1 MLAVTLRQL
10 QVFKAVVDAGKFS
23 SAAAALGIS
32 QPSVSAHV
40 TALER
45 RVRQPL
51 FARQRGRVPAL
62 TAAGRKV
69 YDYAEAT
76 IRHSTTASADIR
88 ALTAARESMLS
99 VAAQRY
105 IANNLLPQPLAEFA
119 RDNPGI
125 EIIANIG
132 MMEHVLERLRR
143 GEVDLGLFLA
153 RGAVPGIRSE
163 VIDRQRLVFVAAP
176 DHALTRR
183 RRVRARDLAAWPF
196 IEPLKESMY
205 AKLLS
210 AVMAEI
216 GVAAH
221 TTITQSQDPR
231 IWRELVR
238 SCVGISCSLY
248 LSVLPDLEFGRLVE
262 IPVAGGVP
270 DLEVRI
276 GFTPQ
281 HAISPASQ
289 AFVEFLRKR
298 RFAGT
303 SETGKRATPAV

>member
-10 QVFKAVVDAGKFS
+10 QVFKTVVDAGNF
-23 SAAAALGIS
+23 SAAATALGIS

-40 TALER
+40 AALER

-51 FARQRGRVPAL
+51 FERQRGRVPSL
-62 TAAGRKV
+62 TRAGRKV

-76 IRHSTTASADIR
+76 IRQSTSASADIR
-88 ALTAARESMLS
+88 GLSTANENVLS

-105 IANNLLPQPLAEFA
+105 IANNLLPQPLAAFA

-153 RGAVPGIRSE
+153 RGEMPGIRSE
-163 VIDRQRLVFVAAP
+163 IIDRERLVFVAAP
-176 DHALTRR
+176 NHPLAKRR
-183 RRVRARDLAAWPF
+183 RIAARALGAWPF

-205 AKLLS
+205 AKLLNS
-210 AVMAEI
+210 VMAEI

-221 TTITQSQDPR
+221 ATITQSQDPR

-238 SCVGISCSLY
+238 SGVGISCSLY
-248 LSVLPDLEFGRLVE
+248 LSVLPDLESGGLVAL
-262 IPVAGGVP
+262 PVTGGVP

-276 GFTPQ
+276 GFSPQ
-281 HAISPASQ
+281 RAISPASQ
-289 AFVEFLRKR
+289 AFVEFLRGR
-298 RFAGT
+298 RLAAGL
-303 SETGKRATPAV
+303 SAT